1 LQQAGERL
9 KNYGGQVDSNV
20 LDEPATV
27 RALADFVVR
36 ALDCGAT
43 DDAEAHSLTGLERGT
58 LDRLARRAP
67 ASTEEVAR

>member
-1 LQQAGERL
+1 M
-9 KNYGGQVDSNV
+9 DSNV

-43 DDAEAHSLTGLERGT
+43 DDAEVRGLTGLERAD
-58 LDRLARRAP
+58 LDQLARRAP
-67 ASTEEVAR
+67 APTGEVAR